1 MQTPIHEKKPSI
13 SHAKGSK
20 LYTTDN
26 RMLIDLC
33 SGFGSVFLGHCH
45 PAISNSIATQLTS
58 SWSIG
63 RENSPILESAHAAVK
78 RIIPRR
84 FSLAGFYSTG
94 MEASEYALRLA
105 AAITGRNSFI
115 GFRHSMHGKSVI
127 CANLCWENTVIQVSN
142 TQMLPYSDIASDDEI
157 LSRLEATLK
166 SHSIA
171 ALVVEPIQGTN
182 NCWGTSASTLD
193 EIVLLCHKYGTLCI
207 FDEILTGLFRTG
219 KSFICADLGSTPD
232 ILLFAKSI
240 GNGFPSSAV
249 AVDSKLPD
257 ASSALPG
264 STFSDNP
271 LAASAIASTLALMA
285 TLPMSNLIADIEKT
299 IQHILTPITDENIIL
314 RGQGALWAIEFKSS
328 KQLKQTYEKIVKENI
343 MVSVTSNSL
352 RLLPCATIQQSDLA
366 FACNT
371 ITDAIPYNK

>member
-1 MQTPIHEKKPSI
+1 MQTPTHEKQTSI
-13 SHAKGSK
+13 SHARGSK

-26 RMLIDLC
+26 RTLIDLC

-78 RIIPRR
+78 NVIPER

-105 AAITGRNSFI
+105 AAITGRNSFV
-115 GFRHSMHGKSVI
+115 GFRHSMHGKSVV
-127 CANLCWENTVIQVSN
+127 CANLCWENTVVQVNN
-142 TQMLPYSDIASDDEI
+142 TQILPYSDIASDDEI

-166 SHSIA
+166 NHSIA
-171 ALVVEPIQGTN
+171 ALVVEPMQGTN
-182 NCWGTSASTLD
+182 SCWGASVPTLNQ
-193 EIVLLCHKYGTLCI
+193 IVLLCHKYGTLCI

-219 KSFICADLGSTPD
+219 KSFVCADLSSTPD

-249 AVDSKLPD
+249 AIDSKLPD

-271 LAASAIASTLALMA
+271 LAAAAITSTLELMA
-285 TLPMSNLIADIEKT
+285 SLPISNLVADIDDT
-299 IQHILTPITDENIIL
+299 IQRILRPITGENIAL
-314 RGQGALWAIEFKSS
+314 RGQGALWAIEFKSP
-328 KQLKQTYEKIVKENI
+328 KQLQQTYEKIVKENLMI
-343 MVSVTSNSL
+343 SATSSAL

-366 FACNT
+366 FAC
-371 ITDAIPYNK
+371 DAIANAIPCKK